1 MSFERC
7 VVELIYIF
15 SFAIM
20 LEMSNKAVAIPVYD
34 NGMHRQRL
42 NARRGAL

>member
-7 VVELIYIF
+7 VVELICIF
-15 SFAIM
+15 SFAMM
-20 LEMSNKAVAIPVYD
+20 LEMFNKAVAISVYD
-34 NGMHRQRL
+34 DGMHRQRL